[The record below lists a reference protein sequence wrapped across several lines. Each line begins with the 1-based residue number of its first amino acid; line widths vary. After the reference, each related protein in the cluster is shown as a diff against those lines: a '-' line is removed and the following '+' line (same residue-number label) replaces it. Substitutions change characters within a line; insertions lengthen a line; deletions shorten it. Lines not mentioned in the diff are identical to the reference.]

1 MNMQGSA
8 FLNDKLRYRLGCFFD
23 TLIVA
28 ANTATAPLNTLFQSP
43 ISSSKGIE
51 QTNMTDSGKLPFPI
65 SLKIM
70 ALRVCLVGMSQTDIE
85 TLYKKYCLRLKIGQK
100 YFLEGPVNFFPGG
113 GGISGAVTTTATTT
127 TISPLANGVPDPR
140 AVYGVGPEYALDLP
154 SGVPFAVEMQGTSFT
169 TSASGGGI
177 HMQVFLDGLISEGV
191 Q

>member
-1 MNMQGSA
+1 MQGSA
-8 FLNDKLRYRLGCFFD
+8 FLNDKLRYRIGCFYD

-28 ANTATAPLNTLFQSP
+28 ANTATSALHTLFQAP

-65 SLKIM
+65 SMKIM
-70 ALRVCLVGMSQTDIE
+70 ALRVCLIGMIVADAE
-85 TLYKKYCLRLKIGQK
+85 ALYKKYCMRLKIGQK
-100 YFLEGPVNFFPGG
+100 YFMEAPVNFFPGG
-113 GGISGAVTTTATTT
+113 GGLVGAVATTATTT
-127 TISPLANGVPDPR
+127 TIQSFSNGVPDPR

-154 SGVPFAVEMQGTSFT
+154 SGVPFAVELQGTSFT
-169 TSASGGGI
+169 TTATTGGI